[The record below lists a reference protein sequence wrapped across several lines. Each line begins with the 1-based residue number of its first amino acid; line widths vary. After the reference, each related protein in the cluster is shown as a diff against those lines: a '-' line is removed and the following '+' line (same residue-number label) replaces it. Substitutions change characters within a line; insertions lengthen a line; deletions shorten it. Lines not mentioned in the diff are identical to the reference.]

1 MKFIERHPMILMVLS
16 VCGTSASAIIV
27 RYSSA
32 PSITTAFYRLAWT
45 VLLLTPAVFAKSEYR
60 KELRTTDKRLFCLS
74 ALSGVFLAIHFVTW
88 FDSLRYTSVA
98 SSTAIVCTEVIWVA
112 LGFALFL
119 KGRIPKLAVLSIA
132 ITLFGSIL
140 IALSDYGSTAE
151 NALLGDFLALFS
163 AIVVAMY
170 TLIGQIARRKMTT
183 TAYTYIVYTFCL
195 LSLSITV
202 LITDTS
208 LTGHGISPV
217 ICGLLLSVFST
228 LMGHS
233 LFSWCLKYFSPS
245 FVSACKLC
253 EPVVA
258 AVFAVI
264 LFSEIPVLM
273 QVIGG
278 IITIGGVLLYSRV
291 ENQQTT

>member
-1 MKFIERHPMILMVLS
+1 MKFIEKHPMIIMILS

-27 RYSSA
+27 RYSNAS
-32 PSITTAFYRLAWT
+32 SVTTAFYRLAWT
-45 VLLLTPAVFAKSEYR
+45 VLLLTPALFAKADCR
-60 KELRTTDKRLFCLS
+60 KELRATDKRLFWLS

-88 FDSLRYTSVA
+88 FESLRYTSVA

-119 KGRIPKLAVLSIA
+119 KGHIPKMAVLSIA

-140 IALSDYGSTAE
+140 IALSDYGGTAE

-163 AIVVAMY
+163 AIIVALY
-170 TLIGQIARRKMTT
+170 TLIGQIARKKMTT
-183 TAYTYIVYTFCL
+183 TVYTYIVYTFCL
-195 LSLSITV
+195 LTLTMTV
-202 LITDTS
+202 LFTGTS
-208 LTGHGISPV
+208 LIGHGIGPV

-245 FVSACKLC
+245 FVSSCKLC

-258 AVFAVI
+258 AIFAVI
-264 LFSEIPVLM
+264 LFSEVPVLL

-278 IITIGGVLLYSRV
+278 IITIGGVLLYSKI
-291 ENQQTT
+291 ENQQSL